1 MLRSYKVKLPGKFCV
16 VLFPFLAVD
25 VFPGSSRMLCAD
37 HTACLKS
44 ALFLRLL
51 SCVMTTSLNPGPSY
65 CLGPVFPWRRA
76 LNLMDLWA
84 VPHQLLVSEK
94 AGKMGVSPAHCGA
107 LWRADKGGDTVLSR
121 TLNLEQTQQVGHEKT
136 DPSRG
141 PSGN

>member
-1 MLRSYKVKLPGKFCV
+1 MMLRNYKVKLPGKFCV

-37 HTACLKS
+37 HMACLKS

-51 SCVMTTSLNPGPSY
+51 SCVMTASLNPEPPY

-84 VPHQLLVSEK
+84 VPHQCLFQRKLVKWVSLL
-94 AGKMGVSPAHCGA
+94 
-107 LWRADKGGDTVLSR
+107 LTVVLYG
-121 TLNLEQTQQVGHEKT
+121 EQIRVEMLFLAEL
-136 DPSRG
+136 
-141 PSGN
+141 